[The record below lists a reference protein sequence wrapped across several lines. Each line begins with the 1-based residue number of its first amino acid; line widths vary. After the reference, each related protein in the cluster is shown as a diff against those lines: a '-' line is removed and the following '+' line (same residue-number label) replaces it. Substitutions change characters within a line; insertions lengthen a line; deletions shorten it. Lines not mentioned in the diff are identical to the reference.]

1 MIQMSS
7 VHSLT
12 SICEEEH
19 DVARPNGG
27 SCSGPDRI
35 RTDHHRLGTIFG
47 VLTHLGLM
55 RVLPGGEAWMIL
67 LSLTAAS
74 LMFLISGEVMSRS
87 ALARRRHR
95 LMVREDEG
103 AA

>member
-1 MIQMSS
+1 MTLLDRTEDPAPDLI
-7 VHSLT
+7 T
-12 SICEEEH
+12 SE
-19 DVARPNGG
+19 
-27 SCSGPDRI
+27 RI
-35 RTDHHRLGTIFG
+35 ITGLAAIFG

-87 ALARRRHR
+87 ALAWRRHR
-95 LMVREDEG
+95 LMVHEDEG

>member
-1 MIQMSS
+1 MT
-7 VHSLT
+7 LLDRT
-12 SICEEEH
+12 E
-19 DVARPNGG
+19 DPA
-27 SCSGPDRI
+27 PDLIASERI
-35 RTDHHRLGTIFG
+35 ITGLATIFG

-67 LSLTAAS
+67 LSLTSFAS

-103 AA
+103 RMSRLTRSMGSGT